1 MKIVEFFK
9 KPRNLYLSIITM
21 LIVVFGLSS
30 VTFSYYIEDSS
41 DANQVMKVK
50 TINTY
55 IQTDDIESDEI
66 TLLPNESKIININ
79 VISENDYPNDYK
91 LFYVGEGITV
101 TSDKEVKNTIDT
113 KEKLNYQLT
122 FTNTTEE
129 VKVVKL
135 GIVNGYIGSTLEVE
149 GTEIK

>member
-91 LFYVGEGITV
+91 LFYVGDGITV